1 MKIIIVTQYF
11 WPENFR
17 VNDLALGLKELG
29 HEITVLTGKPNYP
42 EGKFFE
48 GYSGFGP
55 MKEEYQ
61 GIKIIRVPLIS
72 RGNSRGIRLALNY
85 FSYALSASI
94 LGPLLCRDKYDLVF
108 VSQYSPVFVALPAIV
123 LKKLKSIPL
132 LMWIQDLWP
141 ESLSASGAVKS
152 PAILSYVG
160 KVVSFIYKQ
169 CDKILVQSKGFIE
182 SVENHAISHCKII
195 YWPNWAEKL
204 YNSHVNTTQY
214 NDTLDKIPN
223 GFRIMFAG
231 NIGTAQDFE
240 TIIEAAEK
248 LKDFRDIQLIVLGD
262 GRMKAWV
269 EDEIEKRGLDNV
281 YLLGRH
287 SIDSMPFFFAGA
299 DVMLVTLKR
308 EEIFALTIPGK
319 VQSYMA
325 CAKPIIACLEGEG
338 ARVVK
343 ESQSGIVCQPE
354 DADGLVIA
362 ILQMYRMQP
371 EERSVF
377 GSNARKYYENNFER
391 DMLIEQFNDIIK
403 EIKSDCLKSRG

>member
-29 HEITVLTGKPNYP
+29 HEITVLTGMPNYP
-42 EGKFFE
+42 EGKLYD
-48 GYSGFGP
+48 GYSGFAP

-61 GIKIIRVPLIS
+61 GIKIIRAPLIS
-72 RGNSRGIRLALNY
+72 RGNSRAMRLALNY
-85 FSYALSASI
+85 VSYALSASI
-94 LGPLLCRDKYDLVF
+94 LGPLLCREKYDLVF
-108 VSQYSPVFVALPAIV
+108 VSQYSPIFMALPAIV
-123 LKKLKSIPL
+123 LKKIKGIPL
-132 LMWIQDLWP
+132 LMWVQDLWP
-141 ESLSASGAVKS
+141 ESLSATGAVKS
-152 PAILSYVG
+152 PAVLGYVD

-182 SVENHAISHCKII
+182 SVENHAIPRSRII

-204 YNSHVNTTQY
+204 YNSDVNTTQHHDAL
-214 NDTLDKIPN
+214 NQLPK

-231 NIGTAQDFE
+231 NIGAAQDFE
-240 TIIEAAEK
+240 TIVEAAEK
-248 LKDFRDIQLIVLGD
+248 LKEFPDIHFIILGD
-262 GRMKAWV
+262 GRMKPWV
-269 EDEIEKRGLDNV
+269 VEEVKKRGLDNL

-287 SIDSMPFFFAGA
+287 PINSMPVFFAGA

-338 ARVVK
+338 ARVIR
-343 ESQSGIVCQPE
+343 ESEAGIVCQPE
-354 DADGLVIA
+354 DSDSLVSA
-362 ILQMYRMQP
+362 ILQMYRMRP
-371 EERSVF
+371 EERSIL
-377 GSNARKYYENNFER
+377 GLNSRKYYENNFER
-391 DMLIEQFNDIIK
+391 DRLIEQFNDIIE
-403 EIKSDCLKSRG
+403 EIKTNWRK